1 MELTLTT
8 ATGKASKKSVEVSD
22 ANFGSEFNESLVHQA
37 VVAYL
42 AGARAGTRA
51 QKNRSAVRG
60 GGKKPWRQKGTGRAR
75 AGTIRSPLWRSGGV
89 TFAAKPQDH
98 SQKLNK
104 KMYRAAMR
112 SILSELV
119 RQERLLVI
127 DNFEMDA
134 PKTKELADKLKAL
147 GVDKGIL
154 VTKGLNEALYLSA
167 RNLPNVGICDVEVV
181 DPVSLVRFDKV
192 IMTVSAVQQLEESLA

>member
-1 MELTLTT
+1 MQLTLTT
-8 ATGKASKKSVEVSD
+8 ATGKASKKTVEVSD
-22 ANFGSEFNESLVHQA
+22 TNFGSDFNESLVHQA

-89 TFAAKPQDH
+89 TFAAQPQDH

-127 DNFEMDA
+127 DDFAMEA
-134 PKTKELADKLKAL
+134 PKTKELAEKLKAL
-147 GVDKGIL
+147 GVEKGML
-154 VTKGLNEALYLSA
+154 VTKDLSEGLYLSA
-167 RNLPNVGICDVEVV
+167 RNLPNVGICDVELV

-192 IMTVSAVQQLEESLA
+192 VMTVSAVKQLEETLA

>member
-8 ATGKASKKSVEVSD
+8 ATGKASKKTVEVSD
-22 ANFGSEFNESLVHQA
+22 TNFGGDFNESLVHQA

-89 TFAAKPQDH
+89 TFAAQPKDH
-98 SQKLNK
+98 SQKINK

-127 DNFEMDA
+127 DNFEMEA

-147 GVDKGIL
+147 GVDKGMI
-154 VTKGLNEALYLSA
+154 VTKDLSEAMYMSA
-167 RNLPNVGICDVEVV
+167 RNLPNVGIYDVEAV

-192 IMTVSAVQQLEESLA
+192 VMTVAAVKQLEETLA

>member
-1 MELTLTT
+1 MQLTLTT

-22 ANFGSEFNESLVHQA
+22 ANFGSEFNETLVHQA